1 MTVYNTIRG
10 LRVKYLSA
18 DPANPENGQVWY
30 NAGTG
35 NLRVDG
41 IALAGSWASGGNLGT
56 ARQRSGSA
64 GTSQSSAMSFGG
76 AAAPPNGAI
85 TANSETYNGTAWSEG
100 NNLPVGKFN
109 ISGFGTESAAVAMNG
124 RSGHNDPFL
133 KTTEEYNGSS
143 WTAGNASSTG
153 AGIRSTSGTLTAGLA
168 AGGFTPPSEAPAEHV
183 NNAEEYNGTNWT
195 NVTAMPQ
202 YQAYN
207 CQCGTQTATLNGGGN
222 KGTSAPN
229 VATNNISL
237 DYDGTNWTAGPN
249 ANIASDKYTAYNG
262 GTGTQTSALFL
273 GGDGVTTAR
282 FDGTSFSLDAS
293 VPASRGET
301 NSAGS
306 AASTSALVY
315 AGFPVQSI
323 GNTTIEYTAP
333 GTQIKNISTS

>member
-1 MTVYNTIRG
+1 MAGYNTIRG

-18 DPANPENGQVWY
+18 DPSNPEDGQVWY
-30 NAGTG
+30 NSTTG
-35 NLRVDG
+35 NLRLDG
-41 IALAGSWASGGNLGT
+41 IALAASWASGGNLNT
-56 ARQRSGSA
+56 ARQRAASA
-64 GTSQSSAMSFGG
+64 GTSQTSAMSFGG
-76 AAAPPNGAI
+76 FEAPPNGPPLN
-85 TANSETYNGTAWSEG
+85 NSETYNGTAWSEG
-100 NNLPVGKFN
+100 NNLNTARGN
-109 ISGFGTESAAVAMNG
+109 TSGFGTETAAVCGAG
-124 RSGHNDPFL
+124 RGTPGGPFIQN
-133 KTTEEYNGSS
+133 TEEYNGSS
-143 WTAGNASSTG
+143 WTAGNTSST
-153 AGIRSTSGTLTAGLA
+153 AAAIRSTSGTLTAGLMC
-168 AGGFTPPSEAPAEHV
+168 GGFTPPSAAPAEHV

-195 NVTAMPQ
+195 NATAMPQ

-293 VPASRGET
+293 VPAARGET

-306 AASTSALVY
+306 APSNSALVF
-315 AGFPVQSI
+315 AGYPVPSS
-323 GNTTIEYTAP
+323 GNTTIEYTAA